1 MAPFY
6 LPPTAGA
13 NWSLSICLPLLGPIG
28 PFLSP
33 IAQASGS
40 LSMCLLDAIL
50 TAPSFSFV
58 PFQVSRLVILHEEA
72 EDGNAMPDLE
82 KPVMAVSKAVVNLVK
97 VGRETINSSDDPILK
112 QDMPA
117 ALHRV
122 ESAAKLLE
130 EASSLLKVD
139 PYSQPARKKLIE
151 GARGILQGTSSLLLC
166 FDESEVRKIIREC
179 KKVLDYLAVAEVI
192 ETMEDLVQFVKDLS
206 PCLTKVSRDV
216 DSRQL
221 ELTHQ
226 VHREIL
232 VRCLEGVKTLSP
244 ILICSMKIFIQIF
257 HQGGKGIEEAA
268 ENRNYLTG
276 RMTDEIN
283 EIIRV
288 LQLTT
293 YDEEEWDTDN
303 LTVMKKALNAI
314 EGKAQAA
321 HDWLLDPTALR
332 GGIGEKS
339 LRQILDYAGKVA
351 ERSLPPDR
359 EAIRKLSG
367 DIASMTDA
375 LCELRQDGKG
385 VTPQGQSLAKGIGEK
400 LTELSG
406 AVSRAVNNVERSGVQ
421 QPAHTVAGR
430 LEQAQRWLNN
440 PSVDDKGL
448 GQQAIALI
456 VEEGKKVAAGLTG
469 PAKSEI
475 LGLCDEVDSLS
486 QQLAEMC
493 LRGQGDSP
501 QAQAIARALS
511 SKLQELK
518 SKIQTAVVDRVVE
531 DFVDIT
537 TPLKQF
543 TDAVLAPEGTPAREQ
558 TFNDKATTLAGF
570 SSRAAKTARMV
581 AAGSSGGNK
590 KLAEALLSSASQ
602 VESLTP
608 QLVAAGRIRMTYPD
622 NKAADEHFENLRRQY
637 AESIQKVRDL
647 ADDAIDSA
655 SFIKASEDLIKRH
668 TAACE
673 NAIVKQEPQSM
684 VDNTS
689 GIARLAN
696 RVLMVAKQEADNSED
711 PAFVAQVNAASDQL
725 QGAVTPMLQD
735 AKAVAMNPE
744 DQRAISRWRQ
754 SNNALLTAVGE
765 VRKAVMVYPEEEPF
779 IPPPPDMSA
788 LSLNETMSDKLQK
801 MMSNNF
807 YSSAQPPP
815 PRPPAPPQLELD
827 DDIFK
832 VDFNK
837 IFGEPES
844 VIVPTSYQGI
854 QLPSRGHSS
863 NGLGAAAH
871 PHSNSFV
878 NRVGNDRNFSPYNS
892 LERSS
897 PYSGVKSVDAGQ
909 LSAMP
914 SQGRGGSSEG
924 LYEGFTDD
932 PGRGREYYSR
942 ADQQAPPRP
951 PLPGSEQAPPRPP
964 PPETDDEDETMFS
977 QAPQP
982 NQPIMMAAHGLHQE
996 VKQWSSR
1003 DNEII
1008 AAAKKM
1014 ALLMARLSQLVRGE
1028 GGTKKDLI
1036 ACAKAIAEASEEV
1049 TRLAK
1054 ELAREC
1060 TDRRMRTSLLQV
1072 CERIPTIGTQLK
1084 ILSTVKATMLGA
1096 QEILIGSSSEEDQ
1109 EATEMLVGNAQNLMQ
1124 SVKETVRAA
1133 EAASIKIRTDAG
1145 IRLRWVRKQPWY
1157 QY

>member
-1 MAPFY
+1 MPVFHTKTIEGI
-6 LPPTAGA
+6 LEPV
-13 NWSLSICLPLLGPIG
+13 
-28 PFLSP
+28 
-33 IAQASGS
+33 AQ
-40 LSMCLLDAIL
+40 
-50 TAPSFSFV
+50 
-58 PFQVSRLVILHEEA
+58 QVSRLVIMHEEA

-82 KPVMAVSKAVVNLVK
+82 KPVMAVSKAVINLVK

-130 EASSLLKVD
+130 EASSLLKSD

-151 GARGILQGTSSLLLC
+151 GARGILQGTSALLLC

-206 PCLTKVSRDV
+206 PCLTRVSRDV
-216 DSRQL
+216 DGRQQ

-232 VRCLEGVKTLSP
+232 MRCLEGVKTLSP

-257 HQGGKGIEEAA
+257 HQGGKGIAEAA
-268 ENRNYLTG
+268 ENRNYLAG

-293 YDEEEWDTDN
+293 YDEEEWDADN

-314 EGKAQAA
+314 DGKAQAA
-321 HDWLLDPTALR
+321 HDWLQDPTALR

-339 LRQILDYAGKVA
+339 LRQILSQAGKVA

-359 EAIRKLSG
+359 DSIRKLSG
-367 DIASMTDA
+367 DISSMTDA

-385 VTPQGQSLAKGIGEK
+385 ATPQGQSLSRSIGEK
-400 LTELSG
+400 LNELSG
-406 AVSRAVNNVERSGVQ
+406 TISRAVNNVERSGVQ

-440 PSVDDKGL
+440 PSLDDKGL

-456 VEEGKKVAAGLTG
+456 VEEGKRVAAGLTG
-469 PAKSEI
+469 PAQTGI
-475 LGLCDEVDSLS
+475 LALCENVDSLS
-486 QQLAEMC
+486 QQLSEMC
-493 LRGQGDSP
+493 RRGHGDTP
-501 QAQAIARALS
+501 QAQAVARALS
-511 SKLQELK
+511 TKLQELK
-518 SKIQTAVVDRVVE
+518 DKIQTAVVDRVVE

-543 TDAVLAPEGTPAREQ
+543 TDAVLAPEGTPGREQ
-558 TFNDKATTLAGF
+558 AFDNRAANLAHF
-570 SSRAAKTARMV
+570 SNRAAKTALMV

-590 KLAEALLSSASQ
+590 KLTEALLASAGQ

-608 QLVAAGRIRMTYPD
+608 QLVAAGRIRMTYPT

-647 ADDAIDSA
+647 ADEATESA
-655 SFIKASEDLIKRH
+655 AFIKASEDLIKKH

-673 NAIVKQEPQSM
+673 ASIQNHEPQAM

-689 GIARLAN
+689 AIARLAN

-711 PAFVAQVNAASDQL
+711 PSFVAKVNAASDQV
-725 QGAVTPMLQD
+725 QAAVTPMVQN
-735 AKAVAMNPE
+735 AKDVAMNPD

-754 SNNALLTAVGE
+754 SNQAILQPGACIEHVRQSHQPVVSLLSAVGE
-765 VRKAVMVYPEEEPF
+765 VRRAVMVYPEEEP
-779 IPPPPDMSA
+779 IVPPPPDMSS
-788 LSLNETMSDKLQK
+788 LSLND
-801 MMSNNF
+801 
-807 YSSAQPPP
+807 
-815 PRPPAPPQLELD
+815 
-827 DDIFK
+827 
-832 VDFNK
+832 
-837 IFGEPES
+837 
-844 VIVPTSYQGI
+844 
-854 QLPSRGHSS
+854 
-863 NGLGAAAH
+863 
-871 PHSNSFV
+871 
-878 NRVGNDRNFSPYNS
+878 
-892 LERSS
+892 
-897 PYSGVKSVDAGQ
+897 
-909 LSAMP
+909 
-914 SQGRGGSSEG
+914 
-924 LYEGFTDD
+924 
-932 PGRGREYYSR
+932 
-942 ADQQAPPRP
+942 QAPPRP
-951 PLPGSEQAPPRPP
+951 PLPGGEKAPPRPP
-964 PPETDDEDETMFS
+964 PPETDDEDETNMFS
-977 QAPQP
+977 EVPQP

-1003 DNEII
+1003 DNHII

-1014 ALLMARLSQLVRGE
+1014 ALLMAQLSQLVRGE

-1036 ACAKAIAEASEEV
+1036 SCAKAIAEASEEV

-1054 ELAREC
+1054 DLAREC
-1060 TDRRMRTSLLQV
+1060 TDKRMRTNLLQV

-1096 QEILIGSSSEEDQ
+1096 QECFPRRDSEIEILIGSSSEEDQ

>member
-1 MAPFY
+1 MPVFHTKTIEGI
-6 LPPTAGA
+6 LEPV
-13 NWSLSICLPLLGPIG
+13 
-28 PFLSP
+28 
-33 IAQASGS
+33 AQ
-40 LSMCLLDAIL
+40 
-50 TAPSFSFV
+50 
-58 PFQVSRLVILHEEA
+58 QVSRLVILHEEA

-130 EASSLLKVD
+130 EASSLLKAD

-151 GARGILQGTSSLLLC
+151 GARGILQGTSALLLC

-206 PCLTKVSRDV
+206 PCLTRVSRDV
-216 DSRQL
+216 DGRQQ

-232 VRCLEGVKTLSP
+232 MRCLEGVKTLSP

-268 ENRNYLTG
+268 ENRNYLAG

-293 YDEEEWDTDN
+293 YDEEEWDADN
-303 LTVMKKALNAI
+303 LTVMKKAFNAI
-314 EGKAQAA
+314 DGKAQAA
-321 HDWLLDPTALR
+321 HDWLQDPTALR

-339 LRQILDYAGKVA
+339 LRQILSQAGKVA

-359 EAIRKLSG
+359 DAIRKLSG
-367 DIASMTDA
+367 DISSMTDA

-385 VTPQGQSLAKGIGEK
+385 ATPQGQSLARSIGEK
-400 LTELSG
+400 LNELGG

-440 PSVDDKGL
+440 PSLDDKGL

-456 VEEGKKVAAGLTG
+456 VEEGKRVASGLTG
-469 PAKSEI
+469 PAQIGI
-475 LGLCDEVDSLS
+475 LALCEEVDSLS
-486 QQLAEMC
+486 QQLSEMC
-493 LRGQGDSP
+493 RRGQGDTP
-501 QAQAIARALS
+501 QAQAVARALS
-511 SKLQELK
+511 TKLQDLK
-518 SKIQTAVVDRVVE
+518 DKIQTAVVDRVVE

-543 TDAVLAPEGTPAREQ
+543 TDAVLAPEGTPGREQ
-558 TFNDKATTLAGF
+558 AFDNRAANLAHF
-570 SSRAAKTARMV
+570 SNRAAKTALMV

-590 KLAEALLSSASQ
+590 KLTEALLASAGQ

-608 QLVAAGRIRMTYPD
+608 QLVAAGRIRMTYPT

-647 ADDAIDSA
+647 ADEATESA
-655 SFIKASEDLIKRH
+655 SFIKASEDLIKKH

-673 NAIVKQEPQSM
+673 ASIKNHEPQAM

-689 GIARLAN
+689 AIARLAN

-711 PAFVAQVNAASDQL
+711 PSFVAKVNAASDQV
-725 QGAVTPMLQD
+725 QAAVTPMVQN
-735 AKAVAMNPE
+735 AKDVAMNPD

-754 SNNALLTAVGE
+754 SNQAVLQPGACIEHIHPSPQPIMSLLSAVGE
-765 VRKAVMVYPEEEPF
+765 VRRAVMVYPEEEPI
-779 IPPPPDMSA
+779 IPPPPDISS
-788 LSLNETMSDKLQK
+788 LSLNAPCFFMDATAPYYYGDLQ
-801 MMSNNF
+801 
-807 YSSAQPPP
+807 
-815 PRPPAPPQLELD
+815 D
-827 DDIFK
+827 H
-832 VDFNK
+832 
-837 IFGEPES
+837 G
-844 VIVPTSYQGI
+844 
-854 QLPSRGHSS
+854 SS
-863 NGLGAAAH
+863 NGHFPHGTH
-871 PHSNSFV
+871 PLSN
-878 NRVGNDRNFSPYNS
+878 NLD
-892 LERSS
+892 
-897 PYSGVKSVDAGQ
+897 
-909 LSAMP
+909 
-914 SQGRGGSSEG
+914 
-924 LYEGFTDD
+924 
-932 PGRGREYYSR
+932 
-942 ADQQAPPRP
+942 QAPPRP
-951 PLPGSEQAPPRPP
+951 PLPGGERAPPRPP
-964 PPETDDEDETMFS
+964 PPETDDEEETNMFS
-977 QAPQP
+977 EVPQP

-1003 DNEII
+1003 DNHII
-1008 AAAKKM
+1008 VAAKKM
-1014 ALLMARLSQLVRGE
+1014 ALLMAQLSQLVRGE

-1054 ELAREC
+1054 DLAREC
-1060 TDRRMRTSLLQV
+1060 TDKRMRTNLLQV

-1096 QEILIGSSSEEDQ
+1096 QECFPRRDSEIEILIGSSSEEDQ

>member
-1 MAPFY
+1 MPVFHTKTIEGI
-6 LPPTAGA
+6 LEPV
-13 NWSLSICLPLLGPIG
+13 
-28 PFLSP
+28 
-33 IAQASGS
+33 AQ
-40 LSMCLLDAIL
+40 
-50 TAPSFSFV
+50 
-58 PFQVSRLVILHEEA
+58 QVSRLVILHEEA

-130 EASSLLKVD
+130 EASSLLKAD

-151 GARGILQGTSSLLLC
+151 GARGILQGTSALLLC

-206 PCLTKVSRDV
+206 PCLTRVSRDV
-216 DSRQL
+216 DGRQQ

-232 VRCLEGVKTLSP
+232 MRCLEGVKTLSP

-268 ENRNYLTG
+268 ENRNYLAG

-293 YDEEEWDTDN
+293 YDEEEWDADN
-303 LTVMKKALNAI
+303 LTVMKKAFNAI
-314 EGKAQAA
+314 DGKAQAA
-321 HDWLLDPTALR
+321 HDWLQDPTALR

-339 LRQILDYAGKVA
+339 LRQILSQAGKVA

-359 EAIRKLSG
+359 DAIRKLSG
-367 DIASMTDA
+367 DISSMTDA

-385 VTPQGQSLAKGIGEK
+385 ATPQGQSLARSIGEK
-400 LTELSG
+400 LNELGG

-440 PSVDDKGL
+440 PSLDDKGL

-456 VEEGKKVAAGLTG
+456 VEEGKRVASGLTG
-469 PAKSEI
+469 PAQIGI
-475 LGLCDEVDSLS
+475 LALCEEVDSLS
-486 QQLAEMC
+486 QQLSEMC
-493 LRGQGDSP
+493 RRGQGDTP
-501 QAQAIARALS
+501 QAQAVARALS
-511 SKLQELK
+511 TKLQDLK
-518 SKIQTAVVDRVVE
+518 DKIQTAVVDRVVE

-543 TDAVLAPEGTPAREQ
+543 TDAVLAPEGTPGREQ
-558 TFNDKATTLAGF
+558 AFDNRAANLAHF
-570 SSRAAKTARMV
+570 SNRAAKTALMV

-590 KLAEALLSSASQ
+590 KLTEALLASAGQ

-608 QLVAAGRIRMTYPD
+608 QLVAAGRIRMTYPT

-647 ADDAIDSA
+647 ADEATESA
-655 SFIKASEDLIKRH
+655 SFIKASEDLIKKH

-673 NAIVKQEPQSM
+673 ASIKNHEPQAM

-689 GIARLAN
+689 AIARLAN

-711 PAFVAQVNAASDQL
+711 PSFVAKVNAASDQV
-725 QGAVTPMLQD
+725 QAAVTPMVQN
-735 AKAVAMNPE
+735 AKDVAMNPD

-754 SNNALLTAVGE
+754 SNQALLSAVGE
-765 VRKAVMVYPEEEPF
+765 VRRAVMVYPEEEPI
-779 IPPPPDMSA
+779 IPPPPDISS
-788 LSLNETMSDKLQK
+788 LSLNAPCFFMDATAPYYYGDLQ
-801 MMSNNF
+801 
-807 YSSAQPPP
+807 
-815 PRPPAPPQLELD
+815 D
-827 DDIFK
+827 H
-832 VDFNK
+832 
-837 IFGEPES
+837 G
-844 VIVPTSYQGI
+844 
-854 QLPSRGHSS
+854 SS
-863 NGLGAAAH
+863 NGHFPHGTHPLSNNLVGSELGGAA
-871 PHSNSFV
+871 
-878 NRVGNDRNFSPYNS
+878 
-892 LERSS
+892 S
-897 PYSGVKSVDAGQ
+897 PYSSQERAHSFHSQSAELLATVPKWDAADTCDA
-909 LSAMP
+909 LSD
-914 SQGRGGSSEG
+914 S
-924 LYEGFTDD
+924 YTDD
-932 PGRGREYYSR
+932 ELPMDPYSHYR
-942 ADQQAPPRP
+942 DQAPPRP
-951 PLPGSEQAPPRPP
+951 PLPGGERAPPRPP
-964 PPETDDEDETMFS
+964 PPETDDEEETNMFS
-977 QAPQP
+977 EVPQP

-1003 DNEII
+1003 DNHII
-1008 AAAKKM
+1008 VAAKKM
-1014 ALLMARLSQLVRGE
+1014 ALLMAQLSQLVRGE

-1054 ELAREC
+1054 DLAREC
-1060 TDRRMRTSLLQV
+1060 TDKRMRTNLLQV

-1096 QEILIGSSSEEDQ
+1096 QECFPRRDSEIEILIGSSSEEDQ